1 MPGVIRL
8 LAEELT
14 GGDVGKFFKE
24 MESGKYKSTEVLPKL
39 FARMGEEAAKG
50 WVKYTNSTR
59 YQQGQANV
67 GFENQIMLFGR
78 EGGNDAFF
86 RMWKAF
92 AETLPQTNNLV
103 KALAGGFNGLAR
115 GVEGTGSIIAMLD
128 DGLEKFNKLNPDVQQ
143 GLVTLGG
150 AFALLGTKIGRAFLP
165 LTAAYLVLEDIA
177 AYRQGKKSITGLAMG
192 EDYSGKKIDPKFGTR
207 LDASERLF
215 GRSASEQMFYW
226 ASGEGTVKDRL
237 GSLLTM
243 PFVAPVALLEQT
255 SKGIG
260 WAASTV
266 GHDPVKLTPGNS
278 VDAMINNLAY
288 GGGDSTMSARGIGKS
303 FYVDTVN
310 LYPTNNSPEE
320 FDFLLNRTATFTPVG
335 E

>member
-24 MESGKYKSTEVLPKL
+24 MESGSYKSTEVLPKL
-39 FARMGEEAAKG
+39 FTRMGLEAAKG
-50 WVKYTNSTR
+50 WGKYTNSTR

-67 GFENQIMLFGR
+67 GFENQVMLFGQQ
-78 EGGNDAFF
+78 GGNDSFF

-103 KALAGGFNGLAR
+103 KALAAGFNGLAR

-128 DGLEKFNKLNPDVQQ
+128 DGLERFNKLNPDIQS
-143 GLVTLGG
+143 GLTALGS
-150 AFALLGTKIGRAFLP
+150 AFFLLGTKIGRAFLP

-207 LDASERLF
+207 LDASERLL

-226 ASGEGTVKDRL
+226 ASGEGTAKERL
-237 GSLLTM
+237 ASFMTM
-243 PFVAPVALLEQT
+243 PFMAPIALLEQT

-260 WAASTV
+260 WAASGM
-266 GHDPVKLTPGNS
+266 GHDPVKLTPSNS
-278 VDAMINNLAY
+278 IDSMINNIAY

-303 FYVDTVN
+303 FYVDTIN
-310 LYPTNNSPEE
+310 MYPTSNSPEE
-320 FDFLLNRTATFTPVG
+320 FDYLLNRNAPFITVG